1 MLNDAQLRAA
11 KPKDKPYKLF
21 DAHQLYLFVTPK
33 GTKVW
38 RMNFK
43 YDGREKSLS
52 FGAYPLV
59 SLVAARE
66 KRDEARR
73 LLADGVDPSVVVLF
87 PGSMPFRARENHYFV

>member
-1 MLNDAQLRAA
+1 
-11 KPKDKPYKLF
+11 
-21 DAHQLYLFVTPK
+21 
-33 GTKVW
+33 
-38 RMNFK
+38 MNFK

-73 LLADGVDPSVVVLF
+73 LLADGVDPSVCESACNIDPVQG
-87 PGSMPFRARENHYFV
+87 GSALKIAPLN